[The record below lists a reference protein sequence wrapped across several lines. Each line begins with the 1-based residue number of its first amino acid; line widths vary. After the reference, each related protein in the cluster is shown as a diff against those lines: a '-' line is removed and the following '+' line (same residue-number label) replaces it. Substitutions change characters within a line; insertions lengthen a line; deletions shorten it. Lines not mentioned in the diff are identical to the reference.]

1 MARKAK
7 IAKNLKRMEQADRYY
22 KRRQELVKKMY
33 DPNLSEEERSAAR
46 RQFNNIPR
54 DASPTRTRLRCEV
67 TGRSRG
73 NYRRF
78 RMCRITFREMALA
91 GMLPGVTKSSW

>member
-7 IAKNLKRMEQADRYY
+7 VVKNQQRQELVDRFY
-22 KRRQELVKKMY
+22 KRRQELIRKMH
-33 DPNLSEEERSAAR
+33 DPAATSEERDAAR

-54 DASPTRTRLRCEV
+54 DASATRIRNRCAL

-78 RMCRITFREMALA
+78 RLCRIKFRELALQ